1 MTIVGGI
8 LSQQDQL
15 AHPKRLQR
23 TDLCQDCIGR
33 PADCRTLDQRNGA
46 EGAWPAAAVG
56 NFEVSAAALDGEARR
71 FFFIRPQMKRS
82 KDQKKFKEGL
92 QKGQKVITIGG
103 IHGRIVEIQE
113 TTVTIEVE
121 NNVRL
126 RIEKSAVAMDNSQTI
141 EAK

>member
-1 MTIVGGI
+1 MAPQGQGAQQNGWWSFLPLLLIIV
-8 LSQQDQL
+8 
-15 AHPKRLQR
+15 
-23 TDLCQDCIGR
+23 
-33 PADCRTLDQRNGA
+33 
-46 EGAWPAAAVG
+46 V
-56 NFEVSAAALDGEARR
+56 FY

-82 KDQKKFKEGL
+82 KDQKKFKESL

-126 RIEKSAVAMDNSQTI
+126 RVEKTAIAMDNTQTI
-141 EAK
+141 ENK

>member
-1 MTIVGGI
+1 MTNLLNILLMAPQGQGAQQNSWYSFLPLVLIIV
-8 LSQQDQL
+8 
-15 AHPKRLQR
+15 
-23 TDLCQDCIGR
+23 
-33 PADCRTLDQRNGA
+33 
-46 EGAWPAAAVG
+46 V
-56 NFEVSAAALDGEARR
+56 FY

-82 KDQKKFKEGL
+82 KDQKKFKESL

-121 NNVRL
+121 NSVRL
-126 RIEKSAVAMDNSQTI
+126 RLEKTAVAMDNSQTI